1 MRHVLTSAA
10 LLETCDPDPRHRT
23 GFPAFDRWIEAW
35 RGVHE
40 MPGLYPEALDP
51 KERMR
56 ALVDAHQ
63 GQLRRAA
70 ILTREARTE
79 WGSAFGALSTVTE
92 SLLAKPQIWR
102 GPPELVAA
110 LRGTPQRRG
119 IVDDL
124 IPEAEEAEVLK
135 TGITLGVG
143 LGRLTRI
150 DIKGTPMR
158 RLGSWDAEHLY
169 YEWQPDVWRVHTQRG
184 DEWRDVEEGA
194 WVLFLP
200 YGDRYPWKRAP
211 WKAITLCYTL
221 ARDAWFQ
228 NSRYAQ
234 AVHPVR
240 LGRANESSNAK
251 QRQSFIEYLKA
262 ARFDPWLLL
271 RPGED
276 FEIKGVSGGD
286 RMIDVFAGIDSRCRR
301 EVITCIKG
309 ETVTTDGGKGFASD
323 ATQAEIS
330 ADKMAFY
337 ARALERFETEILGWA
352 AYDLAGV
359 DPSEAGLSRRFD
371 TTTRAARLADID
383 ALAKAGDALAKVKDG
398 AKAIDYQPRVSDV
411 LGTFSALGWALEPVP
426 ADANAIPEQAFNGA
440 QVTAMSAIVAAV
452 ATGQL
457 PRDAG
462 IGQLM
467 GAFNLSREQ
476 AESMLG
482 SAGRGFT
489 PTEAA

>member
-1 MRHVLTSAA
+1 LQTAA
-10 LLETCDPDPRHRT
+10 NLDTCDPDPKHRT
-23 GFPAFDRWIEAW
+23 GFVPFDQWIAAW
-35 RGVHE
+35 RGAHE
-40 MPGLYPEALDP
+40 LPGLYPDALDP
-51 KERMR
+51 KERVR
-56 ALVDAHQ
+56 ALQDAHR

-79 WGSAFGALSTVTE
+79 WGSCFGALSTVTE
-92 SLLAKPQIWR
+92 SLLAKPQIWQ
-102 GPPELVAA
+102 GPTELVAA

-119 IVDDL
+119 IAEEL
-124 IPEAEEAEVLK
+124 IPETEEAEILK
-135 TGITLGVG
+135 TAITLGSG
-143 LGRLTRI
+143 LGRLSRYETH
-150 DIKGTPMR
+150 GHVMR
-158 RLGSWDAEHLY
+158 RLSFWDAENLY
-169 YEWQPDVWRVHTQRG
+169 YEIEPEVWRVRTRRG

-194 WVLFLP
+194 WVMCLP

-228 NSRYAQ
+228 GSRYAQ
-234 AVHPVR
+234 SVHPVR
-240 LGRANESSNAK
+240 VGRANESSNKK
-251 QRQSFIEYLKA
+251 QRDSFIDYLHA

-271 RPGED
+271 RPGEE
-276 FEIKGVSGGD
+276 FEIKGVTGGD
-286 RMIDVFAGIDSRCRR
+286 RMTEIFAQIDARCRR

-337 ARALERFETEILGWA
+337 ARALQRFDAEILGWA

-359 DPSEAGLSRRFD
+359 DPTCAGVSRLFD
-371 TTTRAARLADID
+371 TTTRASRLADLE
-383 ALAKAGDALAKVKDG
+383 ALSKAGEALQKVKDG
-398 AKAIDYQPRVSDV
+398 AKAIDHQPRLSDV
-411 LGTFSALGWALEPVP
+411 LGTFQSLGWHLDPVP
-426 ADANAIPEQAFNGA
+426 PNANAVPEQAFNGA
-440 QVTAMSAIVAAV
+440 QVTAMSAIVAEV
-452 ATGQL
+452 AAGKL

-467 GAFNLSREQ
+467 GAFNLSRAQ

-482 SAGRGFT
+482 SAGAGFV
-489 PTEAA
+489 PAAGAP